1 MKKLLIASMGVF
13 TLGLGLALA
22 EEKEE
27 AKSTAYVAQM
37 TGVT

>member
-27 AKSTAYVAQM
+27 AKPTAYVAQF
-37 TGVT
+37 TGIT